1 VALNAPPPLFACLYP
16 IIPVCFNANARGRGL
31 SFLGKIEVKRG
42 LRKPKKERR
51 RKRKKVTNGI

>member
-1 VALNAPPPLFACLYP
+1 MNVSPPLFACLYP
-16 IIPVCFNANARGRGL
+16 FIVVCFNANARGRGL

-51 RKRKKVTNGI
+51 RKRKKKVTNGI